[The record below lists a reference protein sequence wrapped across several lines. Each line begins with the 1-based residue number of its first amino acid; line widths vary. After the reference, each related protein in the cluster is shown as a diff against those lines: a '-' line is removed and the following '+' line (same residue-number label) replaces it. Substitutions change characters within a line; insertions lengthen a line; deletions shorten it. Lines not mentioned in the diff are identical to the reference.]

1 MAQIGAELSFLESE
15 ILEIP
20 SETIKQF
27 LAEKEELQTFE
38 KRLTDLLE
46 RKPFVLSPDIEE
58 TLAAL
63 SEVHDAPYM
72 IYKRSKSSDMQ
83 FDSIVDEDGNEH
95 PMSFALYEDKY
106 EISPDND
113 LRRKAFDS
121 FVKTLNQYKN
131 TFAAVYATEVNKQ
144 VTLAKLRG
152 YNSVTDMLLQPQQ
165 VTKEMYHNQL
175 DVIQEELAP
184 HMQRLARLKQRDYGL
199 DQIRFCDLIASF
211 DLTFSHEIRI
221 DDATEMILNISQYV
235 VPEYSE
241 IMNKG
246 LTERWVDYADNVG
259 KSTGAF

>member
-27 LAEKEELQTFE
+27 LAEHEGLKTFE
-38 KRLTDLLE
+38 KLLMDTLE
-46 RKPFVLSPDIEE
+46 KKPYQLSPDVEE
-58 TLAAL
+58 VLAAL
-63 SEVHDAPYM
+63 REVHEAPYM
-72 IYKRSKSSDMQ
+72 IYERSKLADMQ
-83 FDSIVDEDGNEH
+83 FDPIVDEDGNEH

-144 VTLAKLRG
+144 VTLAKVRG
-152 YNSVTDMLLQPQQ
+152 YDSVTDMLLQPQQ

-175 DVIQEELAP
+175 DVIFNELAP
-184 HMQRLARLKQRDYGL
+184 HMRKYAEFKQKQLGVEEM
-199 DQIRFCDLIASF
+199 RFCDLQVSV
-211 DLTFSHEIRI
+211 DPNYNPETTYEE
-221 DDATEMILNISQYV
+221 ATEIILEDLQV
-235 VPEYSE
+235 L
-241 IMNKG
+241 G
-246 LTERWVDYADNVG
+246 
-259 KSTGAF
+259 